1 METNNNLPGDL
12 EKKLAKD
19 SEHMLPSE
27 EGTENLDLYKRGL
40 PYVKEGL
47 EESWQKLVNNNS
59 QHPYSEAI
67 VKGVYLVMEALSEHK
82 TPEEALKST
91 KGLELTLFMAGLM
104 VNTVYKFS
112 TRGEEFAKYWNSLYL
127 GPEKLE
133 KAKGVVNP
141 AIWNIT

>member
-1 METNNNLPGDL
+1 METKNNSAGDL
-12 EKKLAKD
+12 EKKLAED

-27 EGTENLDLYKRGL
+27 EGTENLDLYKLGL
-40 PYVKEGL
+40 PYVREGL
-47 EESWQKLVNNNS
+47 EELWRKLVYNNS

-104 VNTVYKFS
+104 VNTVYMLS
-112 TRGEEFAKYWNSLYL
+112 TRGEEFAEYWNSLYL
-127 GPEKLE
+127 SPEKLE
-133 KAKGVVNP
+133 KTKGVVIP